1 MQLFTT
7 KYDEILKKID
17 SINPVKYAVTRNFK
31 NGHVTKLSPYISRG
45 LISTRFIYEK
55 LVEKGFNLKK
65 CEKFIQELAWRD
77 YWQQIWID
85 KGTLINS
92 DLKKKQDGVKN
103 HLIPKAIIDG
113 KTSIKAID
121 NSITE
126 FYKSGYIHNHLR
138 MYIASLCCN
147 VAKSHWKLPAQWM
160 YYHLLD
166 ADWASNA
173 LSWQWVCGSNSNK
186 LYYANQN
193 NINKYCYTTQKNTFL
208 DIEYHQFN
216 DLKIPNQLVELK
228 DLKLTTPLPKMSEEI
243 KIDTNKP
250 TLLYNFYNLD
260 PQWKVNLDANRILLF
275 EPSIFENYPISK
287 KSMEFMLDLSKNI
300 NGIQLFVGEFKE
312 LKKVSK
318 ESHIY
323 YKEHPLN
330 HFYEGTEEDRDWIFR
345 VKGYFHS
352 FFKYWNKCKK
362 HIK

>member
-1 MQLFTT
+1 MHTDFSQ
-7 KYDEILKKID
+7 ILQKLD
-17 SINPVKYAVTRNFK
+17 LLRPVEYAKNRNFID
-31 NGHVTKLSPYISRG
+31 GDVSKLSPYISRG
-45 LISTRFIYEK
+45 VISTKQVFEYVMAQGYPFYKI
-55 LVEKGFNLKK
+55 
-65 CEKFIQELAWRD
+65 EKFVQELAWRD

-92 DLKKKQDGVKN
+92 NLKNKQDGVKN
-103 HLIPKAIIDG
+103 QLIPKAIVDG

-121 NSITE
+121 DSITE

-208 DIEYHQFN
+208 DIEYHQFI
-216 DLKIPNQLVELK
+216 DLKIPNELAELK
-228 DLKLTTPLPKMSEEI
+228 DLKLTTPLPKMTEEI

-260 PQWKVNLDANRILLF
+260 PQWKVNVDANRILLF
-275 EPSIFENYPISK
+275 EPSVFENYPISK

-300 NGIQLFVGEFKE
+300 NGIQLYVGEFKE
-312 LKKVSK
+312 LKKVTK

-330 HFYEGTEEDRDWIFR
+330 HYYEGTEEDRDWIFP
-345 VKGYFHS
+345 VKGYFPS

-362 HIK
+362 YIK